1 MKRSTFT
8 RRHYRV
14 LAHVLALSR
23 GASAPEG
30 QYERGWLDGIDNA
43 TLALAAVL
51 ATDSPH
57 FCRDTF
63 LRVARD
69 NAAALRKEQDN
80 D

>member
-1 MKRSTFT
+1 MKRPAFT

-23 GASAPEG
+23 GDSAPEG
-30 QYERGWLDGIDNA
+30 QYERGRLDGIDSA

-51 ATDSPH
+51 ATDNPR
-57 FCRDTF
+57 FCRATF
-63 LRVARD
+63 LRAARD